1 MKCSHT
7 DYGAHDNVNS
17 LVNKMNYI
25 LSVVQ
30 FNDLHV
36 LAIPTKLILKD
47 TILFRRASRN
57 RRGKGLICC

>member
-30 FNDLHV
+30 FNNDYL
-36 LAIPTKLILKD
+36 
-47 TILFRRASRN
+47 
-57 RRGKGLICC
+57 GGLETGGVKA